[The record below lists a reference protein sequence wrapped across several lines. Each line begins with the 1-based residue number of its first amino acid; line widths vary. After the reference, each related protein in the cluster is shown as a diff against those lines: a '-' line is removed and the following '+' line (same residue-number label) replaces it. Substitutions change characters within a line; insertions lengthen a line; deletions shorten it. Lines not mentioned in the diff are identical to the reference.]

1 MILLI
6 RNCVNHHYECVESVI
21 VKYFE
26 ITKQKADMIYLEL
39 SDCREPSFK
48 KYILEKYKNI
58 IYGKPKNY
66 DYFIDVTVHKK
77 PKLIKSKTNFYINHD
92 PNDSYLN
99 LENVFYASP
108 FYTRNIVL
116 DILPFANERQMN
128 ENYPI
133 YIIQGSKDVKRR
145 DFNLLDIILSVSYD
159 KKYVIRWNGKGK
171 LPSKYNIY
179 KEKGILE
186 ETSGDFIEFH
196 RNFLDCYCLIPLISK
211 SKNPDYY
218 SKKLTSSI
226 NYAKGYKLKCLLDL
240 DLQNIYNLKDVEVY
254 DNYLNLKESFKNT
267 LNNFY
272 LKKFNT

>member
-6 RNCVNHHYECVESVI
+6 RNCVNHHYECIESVI

-26 ITKQKADMIYLEL
+26 ITKKEADTIYLEL

-48 KYILEKYKNI
+48 KYIFEKYKNI
-58 IYGKPKNY
+58 IYGTPKKY
-66 DYFIDVTVHKK
+66 DYVIDVTVHKK
-77 PKLIKSKTNFYINHD
+77 PKLVNSGTNFYINHD
-92 PNDSYLN
+92 PNDSYLE

-116 DILPFANERQMN
+116 DILPFIDGKKMN
-128 ENYPI
+128 KNYPI

-145 DFNLLDIILSVSYD
+145 DFSLLDIILCGSYD
-159 KKYVIRWNGKGK
+159 KKFVIRWNGHGE
-171 LPSKYNIY
+171 LPAKYNTY
-179 KEKGILE
+179 KDKGILE

-211 SKNPDYY
+211 NKNPDYY

-226 NYAKGYKLKCLLDL
+226 NYAKGYKLKCLIDL
-240 DLQNIYNLKDVEVY
+240 DLQRIYNLTDVEVY
-254 DNYLNLKESFKNT
+254 DDYLNLTESFKNT

-272 LKKFNT
+272 SQYYL